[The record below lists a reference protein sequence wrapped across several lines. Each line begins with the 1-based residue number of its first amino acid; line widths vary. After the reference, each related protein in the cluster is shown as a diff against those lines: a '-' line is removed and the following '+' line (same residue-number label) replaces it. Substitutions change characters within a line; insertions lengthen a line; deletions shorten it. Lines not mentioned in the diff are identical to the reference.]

1 MQALAM
7 HARNQA
13 VIADEVVPSSAYELQ
28 ALAIHA
34 RTQALIADEMV
45 PSSAFELRRWR
56 YMPKTRL

>member
-1 MQALAM
+1 MR
-7 HARNQA
+7 ARNQA

-56 YMPKTRL
+56 CMPKTRL